1 MSTSS
6 KCPLNLRDVR
16 LSDAADITAIYNH
29 YIRLTD
35 ISFETEELTVADMAK
50 RIEDISSSF
59 PYIVAEVDDMVVAYC
74 YAHLW
79 KERAAYGSTL
89 ETTVYVAPD
98 RQRQRLGERLMLRLI
113 DDCRLRGYHAL
124 IACITGGNEASILL
138 HEKLGFRRASCFR
151 EVGRKFGRLI
161 DVVDYELIL

>member
-50 RIEDISSSF
+50 RIEDISASF
-59 PYIVAEVDDMVVAYC
+59 PYIVAEVDGVAVAYC

-79 KERAAYGSTL
+79 KERAAYSGTW
-89 ETTVYVAPD
+89 ETTVYVAPAYWRRGIGEALM
-98 RQRQRLGERLMLRLI
+98 RQLI
-113 DDCRLRGYHAL
+113 DECRRRGCHAL
-124 IACITGGNEASILL
+124 IACITGGNEASVLM

-151 EVGRKFGRLI
+151 EVGLKFGRLI
-161 DVVDYELIL
+161 DVVDYELLL